1 VIIRKRNPDRFS
13 RFSTADARDLQT
25 DRPRYT
31 AVTTGRIL
39 ATTHSDAAWR
49 CSRSRL
55 LVRGGAA
62 IVHELSGSCVGG
74 LALRVNCSSGVL
86 WQRGLLALLLE
97 WTGRRFIFLGTCTCC
112 APAWAAAAR
121 TGRRRRRRRRPPPP
135 SGRSATATV
144 IRRRRAV
151 PPRDAQSARNSTR
164 PSQLTLPR
172 GRTLSRLAF
181 AIIVTVFVAERR
193 RP

>member
-13 RFSTADARDLQT
+13 RFSTADACDLQT

-55 LVRGGAA
+55 LVPGGAA

-112 APAWAAAAR
+112 APAWAAAVRSIGHGHGDSSSTCGAAAR
-121 TGRRRRRRRRPPPP
+121 CSVCTELN
-135 SGRSATATV
+135 SAVSVDTA
-144 IRRRRAV
+144 
-151 PPRDAQSARNSTR
+151 ARQNT
-164 PSQLTLPR
+164 
-172 GRTLSRLAF
+172 F
-181 AIIVTVFVAERR
+181 AISVCDHCNGFCCRTTTTVENLQCTALE
-193 RP
+193 